1 MEPSS
6 GCAIHEEAMT
16 IAVPKAGHLAEVPLP
31 VLFRG
36 LQHDLATGI
45 LTISRNDQIKQVYF
59 KQGDMVFAS
68 SNYENDRLGVILLKE
83 GRINFTQ
90 YENSSRL
97 LKETKKRQGTILV
110 EQGLLTPKELYQAV
124 NSQVKEIILGFFTW
138 WDGDY
143 RFEEQKLP
151 TDEVIPLRIGTGAL
165 IYEGIRRI
173 SDYARFCHLLP
184 PFDAVLCIGTDP
196 LDLFQAVSITSE
208 ERRLLLLI
216 NGVRTVRDLLNAMV
230 LPFLH
235 TIQLLYFLLSIGIIR
250 VKTAEVSGGKAQSTQ
265 LYQLELEAFVTESVK
280 LKDEEGAEVSQ
291 GGLFDLVGVEEVDTS
306 PSAITLAYEA
316 MEDKDDYDMLE
327 VKRGAPLM
335 EIRKS
340 YFRMAKAYHP
350 DRHYETGMEA
360 AHPML
365 VALFSR
371 LTQSY
376 QSLSDEPSPTMAMGA
391 QQPSMAGMMSADSA
405 SETDLAKQG
414 EAALL
419 AGNLKEAIS
428 RLERAIK
435 QDEENAR
442 AHALLG
448 QTLANVPNRRKD
460 AESELRRA
468 IELDSSN
475 PDYHVILGLFYI
487 QMNQPGKALIQFE
500 ETLRWEPGNAKAIEQ
515 LKLLGRR

>member
-1 MEPSS
+1 
-6 GCAIHEEAMT
+6 MT
-16 IAVPKAGHLAEVPLP
+16 IAVPKTGHLSKIPFP
-31 VLFRG
+31 VMLRG

-83 GRINFTQ
+83 GRITFAQ
-90 YENSSRL
+90 YESSSRL
-97 LKETKKRQGTILV
+97 LKEAKKRQGTILV
-110 EQGLLTPKELYQAV
+110 EQGLLTPKELFQAV
-124 NSQVKEIILGFFTW
+124 NAQVKDIILGFFTW

-151 TDEVIPLRIGTGAL
+151 SDEVIPLRIGTGAL

-173 SDYARFCHLLP
+173 TDFTRLCRLLP
-184 PFDAVLCIGTDP
+184 PFDAVLCVGTDP
-196 LDLFQAVSITSE
+196 LDLFQAVSITPE
-208 ERRLLLLI
+208 ERGLLLLV
-216 NGVRTVRDLLNAMV
+216 NGVRTVRDLVNAMA

-235 TIQLLYFLLSIGIIR
+235 TIQVLHFLLAIGILR
-250 VKTAEVSGGKAQSTQ
+250 VKTAEVSAAGAEGRGQ

-280 LKDEEGAEVSQ
+280 LKEEGEAGGGQ
-291 GGLFDLVGVEEVDTS
+291 GGLFDLAGAEEVEIS

-316 MEDKDDYDMLE
+316 MEDKDDYDMLD
-327 VKRGAPLM
+327 VKRGASLM

-340 YFRMAKAYHP
+340 YFRLAKAYHP
-350 DRHYETGMEA
+350 DRHYEAGMEA

-371 LTQSY
+371 LTESY
-376 QSLSDEPSPTMAMGA
+376 QALSDEPSPTMAMGA
-391 QQPSMAGMMSADSA
+391 QQPSMAGLTTTDAET
-405 SETDLAKQG
+405 ETDLTKKG

-419 AGNLKEAIS
+419 SGNLKEAIS
-428 RLERAIK
+428 CLERAIT
-435 QDEENAR
+435 QEDGNAR

-448 QTLANVPNRRKD
+448 QALANVPNRRKD

-475 PDYHVILGLFYI
+475 PDYHVILGLFYL
-487 QMNQPGKALIQFE
+487 QMKLPGKALIQFE
-500 ETLRWEPGNAKAIEQ
+500 ETLRWEPGNEKAIEQ

>member
-1 MEPSS
+1 M
-6 GCAIHEEAMT
+6 M
-16 IAVPKAGHLAEVPLP
+16 IAVPKTGHLSKIPFP
-31 VLFRG
+31 VLLRG

-45 LTISRNDQIKQVYF
+45 LTITRNDQIKQVYF
-59 KQGDMVFAS
+59 KQGDTVFAS

-83 GRINFTQ
+83 GRITFAQ
-90 YENSSRL
+90 YESSSRL
-97 LKETKKRQGTILV
+97 LKESKKRQGTILV
-110 EQGLLTPKELYQAV
+110 EQGLLTPKELFQAV
-124 NSQVKEIILGFFTW
+124 NAQVKEIILGFFTW

-151 TDEVIPLRIGTGAL
+151 ADEVIPLRIGTGAL

-173 SDYARFCHLLP
+173 TDFTRLCRLLP

-196 LDLFQAVSITSE
+196 LDLFQAVSITPE

-216 NGVRTVRDLLNAMV
+216 NGVRTVRDLVNSMA

-235 TIQLLYFLLSIGIIR
+235 TIQVLHFLLAIGIIQ
-250 VKTAEVSGGKAQSTQ
+250 VKTAEVSAAGAGGLGQ
-265 LYQLELEAFVTESVK
+265 LSQLELEAFVTESVK
-280 LKDEEGAEVSQ
+280 LKEEGEAGGGQ
-291 GGLFDLVGVEEVDTS
+291 GGLFDLAGAEKVETS

-327 VKRGAPLM
+327 VKRGASLM

-340 YFRMAKAYHP
+340 YFRLAKAYHP
-350 DRHYETGMEA
+350 DRHYDPGMEA

-376 QSLSDEPSPTMAMGA
+376 KSLSNEPSPTVMMGA
-391 QQPSMAGMMSADSA
+391 PLTAPDAMPDVAA
-405 SETDLAKQG
+405 ETDLVKKG

-419 AGNLKEAIS
+419 AGNLKEAINC
-428 RLERAIK
+428 LERAIK
-435 QDEENAR
+435 QEEENAR
-442 AHALLG
+442 GHALLG
-448 QTLANVPNRRKD
+448 QALANAPNRRKD
-460 AESELRRA
+460 AEGELRRA
-468 IELDSSN
+468 IELDPSN

-487 QMNQPGKALIQFE
+487 QMKQTGKALVQFE
-500 ETLRWEPGNAKAIEQ
+500 ETLRWEPTNAKALEQ
-515 LKLLGRR
+515 LKVLGRR